1 MPKRH
6 HPYAAGG
13 NTGWSIGSNG
23 LTAAGQSELLKDL
36 GRQLRHNYQS
46 ILKDPAPD
54 RIRQLLERL
63 ERTHLREGKENH

>member
-1 MPKRH
+1 MPERH
-6 HPYAAGG
+6 HSNAAGG

-36 GRQLRHNYQS
+36 GRQLQHNHQS
-46 ILKDPAPD
+46 LLKDPAPD

-63 ERTHLREGKENH
+63 ERAHSRKGSENH